1 MQLPFLSKD
10 KKYRAFQIEGDSM
23 LPVPSGSYII
33 GEFVQDWT
41 MVKSGTACIVLTK
54 NDGIVFKVVYNE
66 LVENKGF
73 LLVSSNPVFEPYQVK
88 VDDIIEIWKFVTLIS
103 SELPEVGLESEDLVE
118 GIKNIQKDVRVIL
131 NKLSKA

>member
-1 MQLPFLSKD
+1 M
-10 KKYRAFQIEGDSM
+10 
-23 LPVPSGSYII
+23 
-33 GEFVQDWT
+33 
-41 MVKSGTACIVLTK
+41 
-54 NDGIVFKVVYNE
+54 
-66 LVENKGF
+66 
-73 LLVSSNPVFEPYQVK
+73 VSSNPVFEPYQVK

>member
-1 MQLPFLSKD
+1 
-10 KKYRAFQIEGDSM
+10 
-23 LPVPSGSYII
+23 
-33 GEFVQDWT
+33 
-41 MVKSGTACIVLTK
+41 
-54 NDGIVFKVVYNE
+54 
-66 LVENKGF
+66 
-73 LLVSSNPVFEPYQVK
+73 VK